1 MDDKKIFKKAENV
14 FNSLKIDPCSA
25 IFAEEVLD
33 KKLLNRLRKSKYET
47 DKLLFK
53 FVNLSDSK
61 FIFNEHKAPTRAD
74 YVEKREIDR
83 STSYIFDGPFHLLHA
98 DVGNLEFLGKNAT
111 FLQYGLVIVD
121 LFSSKVYT
129 YSIKSRKQILQK
141 LKIFYDDVR
150 NKRKGERMRLQ
161 VNKEFQQVKI
171 KDLND
176 ENNVEMFTTA
186 VWCGKTFAA
195 EQKIRELRTTISK
208 LNVQKL
214 IISSAKITEAST
226 ANMSL
231 KRSIKY
237 GLSPEEIERRAF
249 SNERFKTVFNM
260 KIIEKTQ
267 GLQRRLDDYDTKKY
281 SLKKKQLREDLS
293 IS

>member
-1 MDDKKIFKKAENV
+1 
-14 FNSLKIDPCSA
+14 
-25 IFAEEVLD
+25 
-33 KKLLNRLRKSKYET
+33 
-47 DKLLFK
+47 
-53 FVNLSDSK
+53 
-61 FIFNEHKAPTRAD
+61 
-74 YVEKREIDR
+74 
-83 STSYIFDGPFHLLHA
+83 
-98 DVGNLEFLGKNAT
+98 
-111 FLQYGLVIVD
+111 
-121 LFSSKVYT
+121 
-129 YSIKSRKQILQK
+129 
-141 LKIFYDDVR
+141 
-150 NKRKGERMRLQ
+150 MRLQ

-214 IISSAKITEAST
+214 IISSAKKTEAST

-231 KRSIKY
+231 KRNRKY
-237 GLSPEEIERRAF
+237 GLSPGEIDRRAL
-249 SNERFKTVFNM
+249 SNERFKAVFNM

-293 IS
+293 IGEKVFVLAERIKTKSAPGKFYKQPVQNVSYFNKEKIFTIWAIKMVDKIKYYWLKNAETNRKVSKRFIRTELFALKNNFFSLKTCIYNVFVNF